1 MKKLHFLSV
10 KLRQWNKDHFGV
22 QEHRLRRIESDIA
35 DTERKQ
41 EAESICRQ
49 KSRQSWY
56 HLGDRN
62 TQFFQPPDTTRA
74 HLGPMGFKLLSEE
87 SASWLESPVTIEEI
101 KDND

>member
-41 EAESICRQ
+41 EAGDLSDLERNTLKGLIRDQWQCTKHLESIWRQ
-49 KSRQSWY
+49 KSRQSLY
-56 HLGDRN
+56 QTFREYLPAKSLDRV
-62 TQFFQPPDTTRA
+62 
-74 HLGPMGFKLLSEE
+74 G
-87 SASWLESPVTIEEI
+87 II
-101 KDND
+101 